1 MDPLTTPP
9 PLPAGPMPFGTILD
23 EAMRLVRQNIRTMY
37 PPVAIPLALISGATG
52 VLQALWFQRLSGEG
66 VSEAPTFSIETV
78 VMALVGA
85 VAAGIGTVALQK
97 AAVDIVAGR
106 PLDMKASWRFAVQPA
121 VLGTLLLLALAIIG
135 SAVACFFPV
144 LYVAPLLSLAA
155 PVMADENLFGTKALS
170 RSAELTRYN
179 PQNRFL
185 ETPLV
190 KALGLMIVIVMMSYA
205 VAFIVVIPFQIPM
218 YVDIFRKAAAG
229 QEPTMGVMSK
239 WMWLQVPSQ
248 ILQMLATVAVYVYS
262 AFGYALLF
270 FDARNRKEGSDLA
283 AQINSVFGPGTTAG
297 EPAP

>member
-1 MDPLTTPP
+1 V
-9 PLPAGPMPFGTILD
+9 F
-23 EAMRLVRQNIRTMY
+23 
-37 PPVAIPLALISGATG
+37 
-52 VLQALWFQRLSGEG
+52 QALWFQRMADEG
-66 VSEAPTFSIETV
+66 AGEAPTFSIETV

-85 VAAGIGTVALQK
+85 AAMAIGMIALQK

-106 PLDMKASWRFAVQPA
+106 PVDMKTSWRFAVQPA
-121 VLGTLLLLALAIIG
+121 VLGTLTLLALATIG
-135 SAVACFFPV
+135 SAVLCFFPV
-144 LYVAPLLSLAA
+144 LYVAPLLSLAT
-155 PVMADENLFGTKALS
+155 PIMAAENLFGPKALS

-179 PQNRFL
+179 PENRFF

-205 VAFIVVIPFQIPM
+205 VAFIVVLPFQIPM
-218 YVDIFRKAAAG
+218 YFDIIRKAASG
-229 QEPTMGVMSK
+229 QEPTVGAMSK
-239 WMWLQVPSQ
+239 WIWLQVPSQ
-248 ILQMLATVAVYVYS
+248 ILQMLATVAVYIYS

>member
-9 PLPAGPMPFGTILD
+9 PVPTGPRPFGTILD
-23 EAMRLVRQNIRTMY
+23 DAMRLVRQNIRTMY

-52 VLQALWFQRLSGEG
+52 LLQALWFQRLSGEG
-66 VSEAPTFSIETV
+66 VSEMPTFSIETV

-85 VAAGIGTVALQK
+85 AIASIGMLALQK

-106 PLDMKASWRFAVQPA
+106 PVDMKASWRFAVHPA
-121 VLGTLLLLALAIIG
+121 SLGMLVLLGLAIIL
-135 SAVACFFPV
+135 SVLFCFFPV
-144 LYVAPLLSLAA
+144 LYVAPLLALTTPAMAA
-155 PVMADENLFGTKALS
+155 ENRFLS
-170 RSAELTRYN
+170 AFRRSAELTRYN
-179 PQNRFL
+179 PENRFL

-190 KALGLMIVIVMMSYA
+190 KALGLMVVIVMMSYA
-205 VAFIVVIPFQIPM
+205 VAFIVVLPFQIPM
-218 YVDIFRKAAAG
+218 YVDLIRKAAAG
-229 QEPTMGVMSK
+229 QEPTMGSMSK
-239 WMWLQVPSQ
+239 WMWFQVPAQ

-283 AQINSVFGPGTTAG
+283 AQINSVFGPVTTAG